1 MKIITIDFET
11 FYDSDFSLSKLTTEA
26 YIKDPRFQVIGF
38 GAKVNGGPTKWYTGT
53 HEELKEKLNYYKL
66 QDNAVLC
73 HNTIFDGAILSFIF
87 DITPKLYLDTLS
99 MARSLHGI
107 NVGGSLKYLAEKYNI
122 GQKGTEVLDAKGKKL
137 EDFEQDELDRYGQ
150 YCINDV
156 ELTYEL
162 FNKLAYP
169 DGEYGLKE
177 FPRTEIQLIDITIR
191 MFTQPRLRIND
202 AILVDRLD
210 EVTTEKQKLL
220 DGLKAK
226 LNCETAEEV
235 RKKLASNKQFAELLE
250 DLDVVIPLKVSPAT
264 GKDTFAFAKNDR
276 GFIELQEHEDPLVQE
291 LCAVRLGTKSTIEET
306 RIERFLDIGF
316 RNNGKLP
323 IPLKYYGAHTGRW
336 SGSDKVNFQNLPSRD
351 AKKKALKNAIIPPK
365 GHVVLN
371 VDSSQIEAR
380 ILVWLAGQEDVTQ
393 EFRNGEDVYANFSS
407 KVYGRKITKKNKEER
422 FVGKTCTL
430 GLGYGTGWK
439 KLQHT
444 LETSG
449 QVAKLSETEC
459 RNLVKIYREVNH
471 KVIDLWKECD
481 RALEFIANS
490 TDEGY
495 YLDKHKCLHIE
506 KGRIRLPNGMC
517 IYYPNL
523 RWDTSQPQG
532 EFVYD
537 SRRGTVGIW
546 GGSVV
551 ENVVQA
557 LARIVIGEQM
567 IKVSREYPVVL
578 TVHDAIVSVAPEEE
592 KDIALEKI
600 MKIMSEPPE
609 WGKDL
614 PIACE
619 GGYANNYGD
628 C

>member
-1 MKIITIDFET
+1 MQLITIDFET
-11 FYDSDFSLSKLTTEA
+11 YYDSDFSLSKLTTEA
-26 YIKDPRFQVIGF
+26 YIKDSRFQVIGV
-38 GAKVNGGPTKWYTGT
+38 GIKVDDGLTHWYTGSRS
-53 HEELKEKLNYYKL
+53 ELKKILDSYKINEKAL
-66 QDNAVLC
+66 LC

-87 DITPKLYLDTLS
+87 SITPKLYLDTLC
-99 MARSLHGI
+99 MARALHGI
-107 NVGGSLKYLAEKYNI
+107 NAGGSLKYLAEKYLI
-122 GQKGTEVLDAKGKKL
+122 GQKGTEVLDAKGKRL
-137 EDFEQDELDRYGQ
+137 QDFKGEELANYGS
-150 YCINDV
+150 YCANDV
-156 ELTYEL
+156 ELTYKLFHKLSRPNHKHLECFPEL
-162 FNKLAYP
+162 
-169 DGEYGLKE
+169 
-177 FPRTEIQLIDITIR
+177 EIQLIDITIR
-191 MFTQPRLRIND
+191 MFTEPRLKIND
-202 AILVDRLD
+202 AILVERLE
-210 EVTTEKQKLL
+210 EVKTEKQHLL

-226 LNCETAEEV
+226 LKCETTEEV

-250 DLDVVIPLKVSPAT
+250 EMEVIVPLKISPTT
-264 GKDTFAFAKNDR
+264 GKDTFALAKNDI
-276 GFIELQEHEDPLVQE
+276 GFIELREHEDPLVQE
-291 LCAVRLGTKSTIEET
+291 LCTVRLGTKSTIEET
-306 RIERFLDIGF
+306 RIERFLDIGC
-316 RNNGKLP
+316 RNDGKLP

-336 SGSDKVNFQNLPSRD
+336 AGSDKVNFQNLPSRD
-351 AKKKALKNAIIPPK
+351 VKKKALKNAIIPPK
-365 GHVVLN
+365 GHVILN

-380 ILVWLAGQEDVTQ
+380 ILVWLAGQEDVVQ

-407 KVYGRKITKKNKEER
+407 KVYGRKITKADKKER

-430 GLGYGTGWK
+430 GLGYGTGWR

-449 QVAKLSETEC
+449 QVAKLDEMEC
-459 RNLVKIYREVNH
+459 RNLVRVYREVNH
-471 KVIDLWKECD
+471 KVIDLWGKCD

-495 YLDKHKCLHIE
+495 YLDEHECVYIE
-506 KGRIRLPNGMC
+506 KGHIRLPNGMC
-517 IYYPNL
+517 IYYPDL
-523 RWDTSQPQG
+523 RWDTSEAKG
-532 EFVYD
+532 GFVYK

-567 IKVSREYPVVL
+567 VKVSRIYPVVL
-578 TVHDAIVSVAPEEE
+578 TVHDAIVCVAPEEE

-619 GGYANNYGD
+619 GGYADNYGD